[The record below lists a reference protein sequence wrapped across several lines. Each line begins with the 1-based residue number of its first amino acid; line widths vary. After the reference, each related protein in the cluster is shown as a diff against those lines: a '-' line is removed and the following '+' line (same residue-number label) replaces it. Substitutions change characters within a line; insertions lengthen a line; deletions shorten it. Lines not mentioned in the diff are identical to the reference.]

1 MIKFINPND
10 DADPSLES
18 STGKEVENAF
28 FFNVCYGLQTVAREN
43 KPKSLHNN
51 ILFSL
56 LSNVNI
62 KKLKKSLQ
70 VLFQWLARWIS
81 FIFIKNKKS

>member
-1 MIKFINPND
+1 MIKFISPND

-28 FFNVCYGLQTVAREN
+28 FLNGCYGLQTVAREN
-43 KPKSLHNN
+43 KPKNLHNY

-56 LSNVNI
+56 LQS
-62 KKLKKSLQ
+62 KY
-70 VLFQWLARWIS
+70 
-81 FIFIKNKKS
+81 